1 MTYHMRDMKN
11 AGAQPP
17 ETPADA
23 LLALTCAAGS
33 VVLWLLLGAALC

>member
-11 AGAQPP
+11 AGARPP
-17 ETPADA
+17 ETLTDA
-23 LLALTCAAGS
+23 LLALACAAGS